1 MYKEILDYCIF
12 IFILIILL
20 NPFIVFQ
27 LIILSPVAILT

>member
-12 IFILIILL
+12 IFILILL